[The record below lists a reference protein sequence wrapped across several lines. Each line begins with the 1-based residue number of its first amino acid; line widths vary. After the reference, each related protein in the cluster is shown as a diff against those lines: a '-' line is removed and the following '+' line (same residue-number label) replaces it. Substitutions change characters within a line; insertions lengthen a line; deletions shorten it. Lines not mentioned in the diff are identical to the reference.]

1 MSLTIALLALLQVAQ
16 PPAQPPVQ
24 TGAQTLPT
32 GTNQPTTSPSVANS
46 TIATA
51 SRALKR
57 PVIDG
62 RDDDEVWRS
71 AQPITNFRQFSP
83 IANGDVRFKTEGKVA
98 YDDQNFYVFIRMFD
112 PHPDSIL
119 RLLGRRDVRVAT
131 DQIKILIDSYHDLR
145 SGYEFAVN
153 PAGVKRDYAVYNDV
167 NEDGSWDGVWEA
179 ATTVDSLG
187 WTAEFRIPLSQLRY
201 ADAKEHTF
209 GFGIWRD
216 IDRFKERDSWPEYK
230 QSDARVISQLGTVVK
245 IDGIPSPHRLE
256 VVPYVVAKNVSVDP
270 FAGDGRNNKLSAGA
284 NIKYGITSNLTL
296 DATVNPDFGQVE
308 SDPSVLNLSAFE
320 TFFAEQRPFFLEG
333 TGIYSFQ
340 VNCNSVNC
348 NNEGLFYSR
357 RIGRSPQL
365 GYLYGDATSPT
376 STTIL
381 GATKLTGR
389 LAGGMSVGVL
399 DAVTRRADGPLG
411 ETLEPTTN
419 YAVVRAQQDLR
430 GGESGIGV
438 ILTGVN
444 RQNDDFTRGLLN
456 RNAYVA
462 ATDFRHRFGN
472 HRFEITGS
480 LDASRVGGTP
490 ESILA
495 TQTDAVHYFQ
505 QPDGALHLDP
515 TRTSLTGDAEQIT
528 FGKVG
533 GGVTRFQTSYNR
545 MSPGFESN
553 DLGYLLRADLQN
565 WSTWASLGFTSPA
578 LFFNSA
584 FFNFNEWNYW
594 NNAGLLLERAV
605 NTNWHFILRDNFEID
620 MGATAAQ
627 LPGTFSDRA
636 SRGGPAVRHS
646 PFLNGFLQLVADN
659 RKQVIP
665 ALALNA
671 GRSDYG
677 RGHYYD
683 INPSVDLRV
692 SSRFHMNVGIDYNRN
707 GDDSQWYG
715 NFRDSADVTHYTF
728 AHLDQHT
735 LSATLRLDV
744 TATPNLT
751 FQLYAS
757 PFVTKGSFTNIRELN
772 DPLAESYDNRYKP
785 YTDASALANAASGF
799 NVKQFRSNA
808 VVRWEYRPGSALFLV
823 WTQQRQ
829 GNQSL
834 AGDQSF
840 GRDYD
845 QLFNL
850 HPDNTFLV
858 KMSYWFNR

>member
-1 MSLTIALLALLQVAQ
+1 MLLTVALIALLQVAQ
-16 PPAQPPVQ
+16 TSTP
-24 TGAQTLPT
+24 TDAQTTPSTVNSPSPT
-32 GTNQPTTSPSVANS
+32 PSVA
-46 TIATA
+46 TATVATA
-51 SRALKR
+51 ARARKR

-62 RDDDEVWRS
+62 RDDDEVWRK
-71 AQPITNFRQFSP
+71 AQLITGFRQFSP
-83 IANGDVRFKTEGKVA
+83 VANGDASFRTEAKVA
-98 YDDQNFYVFIRMFD
+98 YDDQNFYVFIRMYD

-131 DQIKILIDSYHDLR
+131 DQIKIIIDSYHDLR
-145 SGYEFAVN
+145 TGYEFAVN
-153 PAGVKRDYAVYNDV
+153 PAGVKRDYAVYSDI

-179 ATTVDSLG
+179 GTTVDSLG

-201 ADAKEHTF
+201 ADAPTHTF

-216 IDRFKERDSWPEYK
+216 IDRYKERDSWPVYR
-230 QSDARVISQLGTVVK
+230 QSDARFMSQLGTVEK

-256 VVPYVVAKNVSVDP
+256 VSPYVVTKNVSVDP
-270 FAGDGRNNKLSAGA
+270 NAGNARSQKLSAGA
-284 NIKYGITSNLTL
+284 NVKYGLTSNLTL
-296 DATVNPDFGQVE
+296 DATINPDFGQVE

-340 VNCNSVNC
+340 VNCNVVNC

-389 LAGGMSVGVL
+389 LASGTSIGVL
-399 DAVTRRADGPLG
+399 DAVTQRADGPLNQ
-411 ETLEPTTN
+411 TLEPTTN

-444 RQNDDFTRGLLN
+444 RKNDDFTRDVLN
-456 RNAYVA
+456 RDAYVA
-462 ATDFRHRFGN
+462 ATDFRHRFAG
-472 HRFEITGS
+472 RRYEITGS
-480 LDASRVGGTP
+480 IDASRVSGTP
-490 ESILA
+490 QSMLS
-495 TQTDAVHYFQ
+495 TQRDAVHYFQ
-505 QPDGALHLDP
+505 QPDGSLHFDSL
-515 TRTSLTGDAEQIT
+515 RTSLTGDAEQIT

-545 MSPGFESN
+545 MSPGFETN
-553 DLGYLLRADLQN
+553 DLGYLQRADLQN
-565 WSTWASLGFTSPA
+565 WSNWFSLQFLSPA

-584 FFNFNEWNYW
+584 YFNFNEWNYW
-594 NNAGLLLERAV
+594 NSSGLLLERAV
-605 NTNWHFILRDNFEID
+605 NTNWHFILKDNFEID
-620 MGATAAQ
+620 MGGTASQ

-646 PFLNGFLQLVADN
+646 PFFNGFLVLMGDN

-665 ALALNA
+665 MLQLNT

-683 INPSVDLRV
+683 LNPSVDLRV
-692 SSRFHMNVGIDYNRN
+692 SSRFHTNLGVDYNHNR
-707 GDDSQWYG
+707 DDTQWYG
-715 NFRDSADVTHYTF
+715 NFTDTSDVTHYTF
-728 AHLDQHT
+728 AHLDQRT

-744 TATPNLT
+744 TLTPNLT

-772 DPLAESYDNRYKP
+772 DPRAKNFDDRYKP
-785 YTDASALANAASGF
+785 YTDQTVLADQPTGF

-829 GNQSL
+829 GDL
-834 AGDQSF
+834 PLVGDNSF
-840 GRDYD
+840 SGDYRG
-845 QLFNL
+845 LFNL

-858 KMSYWFNR
+858 KLSYWFNR